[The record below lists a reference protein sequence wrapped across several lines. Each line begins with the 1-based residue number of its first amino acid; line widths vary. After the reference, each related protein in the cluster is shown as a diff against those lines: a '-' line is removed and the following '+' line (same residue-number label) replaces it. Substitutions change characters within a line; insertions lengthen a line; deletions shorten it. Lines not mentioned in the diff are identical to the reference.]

1 MRMLSPIIIICVA
14 FFQCQPVF
22 GQDDKEQKKH
32 QEAIARSL
40 EKKIGVLSKDTIYYL
55 GKPYCILIVESKM
68 LGNILR
74 ATGKDLNG
82 KDVFWVSSKSGSEVP
97 GAQSNSFY
105 NDITFVESNAR
116 ALYSPNSITTSLVKD
131 IVNFNLFTDG
141 KPNPLGEQRFVA
153 EFRGPLGYYSGTTTV
168 IINNGSN
175 SSVTVS
181 GNASTIDQSRRNR
194 NAMVFVIGN
203 QIKQDNVLVGTFQK
217 AQAARNGTIEMEY
230 VFFLPNGAAVAK
242 AIASGA
248 TSHNYTIHI
257 LQTGAIHTVNSTLG
271 HDDEDLAK
279 FLIQMGFM

>member
-1 MRMLSPIIIICVA
+1 MRIFSVIIILFLA
-14 FFQCQPVF
+14 FFQFQSSF
-22 GQDDKEQKKH
+22 GQVDKELKKH
-32 QEAIARSL
+32 QEAIAKSL
-40 EKKIGVLSKDTIYYL
+40 EKKIGVLSNDTIFYL
-55 GKPYCILIVESKM
+55 GKPYCIFIVESKM

-97 GAQSNSFY
+97 GAQANTFF

-116 ALYSPNSITTSLVKD
+116 ALYTPKTITTSLVKD

-153 EFRGPLGYYSGTTTV
+153 EYRGPLGYYPGTTTV

-181 GNASTIDQSRRNR
+181 GNASSMDQVRRNR
-194 NAMVFVIGN
+194 NAQVFVFGN
-203 QIKQDNVLVGTFQK
+203 QIKQDNVMVGTFQK

-230 VFFLPNGAAVAK
+230 VFFLPNGAALAK

-248 TSHNYTIHI
+248 TSHDYSIQI
-257 LQTGAIHTVNSTLG
+257 LQTGAVHSVNSALG

-279 FLIQMGFM
+279 FLVQMGIM

>member
-1 MRMLSPIIIICVA
+1 MRIITPIIIICIA
-14 FFQCQPVF
+14 FFQWQPVF

-32 QEAIARSL
+32 QEAIAKSL
-40 EKKIGVLSKDTIYYL
+40 EKKIGVLSKDTIFYL

-97 GAQSNSFY
+97 GAQSNSFF

-153 EFRGPLGYYSGTTTV
+153 EFRGPLGFYPGTTTV
-168 IINNGSN
+168 IINNGGN

-181 GNASTIDQSRRNR
+181 GNASTMDQSRRNR
-194 NAMVFVIGN
+194 NALVFVMGN

-248 TSHNYTIHI
+248 TSHNYTIQI
-257 LQTGAIHTVNSTLG
+257 LQSGAMHTVNSTLG

-279 FLIQMGFM
+279 FLVQMGFM